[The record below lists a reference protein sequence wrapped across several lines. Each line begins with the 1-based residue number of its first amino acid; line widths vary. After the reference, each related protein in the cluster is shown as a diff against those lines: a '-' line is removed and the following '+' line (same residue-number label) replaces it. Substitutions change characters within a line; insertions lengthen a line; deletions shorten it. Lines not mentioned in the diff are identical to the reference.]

1 MLKVSAMVVEDV
13 IFKIN
18 NNHKVKG
25 FIIRNF

>member
-1 MLKVSAMVVEDV
+1 MLKVFAKPEEDV
-13 IFKIN
+13 IFIIN